1 MPDKVIYGGQA
12 VIEGVMMRGPDKVA
26 IALRLPDGR
35 ITTRLQ
41 HVVSW
46 ARKHTALGLAFI
58 RGPVSLV
65 EMAVLGIDALL
76 YSAQEGLGE
85 EQLSRTQT
93 ILTVAGALVF
103 SVLAFIVGPTFVVHL
118 LRRALDAS
126 SVVSNILEGVVRIFI
141 LVAYIAAISL
151 SPEVKRVL
159 EYHGAEHKV
168 INAYEHG
175 AALDPVSVSGYSR
188 FHPRCG
194 TSFLFIVAF
203 ISVLLFSTFGWPG
216 IYQRV
221 LLRLGL
227 LPVVAAL
234 SYEVIRLAGRRR
246 GTLARFVTLPGVW
259 IQRLTTREP
268 DISQIEVALEAFKSV
283 AGGFEHAG

>member
-12 VIEGVMMRGPDKVA
+12 VIEGVMMRGPNKVA
-26 IALRLPDGR
+26 VAIRLPDGR

-41 HVVSW
+41 HAVSW
-46 ARKHTALGLAFI
+46 VQKHAALGLAFI

-65 EMAVLGIDALL
+65 EMVVLGIDALL

-103 SVLAFIVGPTFVVHL
+103 SVLAFIVGPTFVVDF
-118 LRRALDAS
+118 LRRALDTS
-126 SVVSNILEGVVRIFI
+126 SVVLNILEGVVRIFI

-175 AALDPVSVSGYSR
+175 ATLDPVSVSGYPR

-194 TSFLFIVAF
+194 TSFLFMVAF

-216 IYQRV
+216 IFQRV

-234 SYEVIRLAGRRR
+234 SYEIIRLAGRRA
-246 GTLARFVTLPGVW
+246 GTFAKVVTLPGVW

-268 DISQIEVALEAFKSV
+268 DISQIEVALEAFKNV